1 VSATLSKCG
10 AHEVRDANQQSAA
23 RMTGRF
29 ILVATPIGNLAD
41 ITTRAVDALRE
52 ADVICC
58 EDTRHSSKLL
68 QHIGV
73 SEKPLFIVNEHTE
86 HDARERLVSMV
97 AQGKVVA
104 LITDAGSPGVSDPG
118 ERIVRA
124 MIDAGLTVSA
134 TPGPSAAIM
143 AVTLSG
149 LPSARFVFEGFLP
162 RSGVERKERLEAI
175 AVESRTAV
183 LYEAPHRL
191 HKTLGDLE
199 SMCGADRRIAIAAE
213 LTKVHEEIWRGT
225 LHDAVKRHADAE
237 PRGEFVLVLDG
248 AAPAAPPSDE
258 QLLAAIR
265 AEIDGGASRKDAA
278 SRVSARF
285 GVSKRHV
292 YELTLT
298 LG

>member
-1 VSATLSKCG
+1 MSGK
-10 AHEVRDANQQSAA
+10 
-23 RMTGRF
+23 
-29 ILVATPIGNLAD
+29 LVLIATPIGNLAD
-41 ITTRAVDALRE
+41 ITSRAIDALRE

-73 SEKPLFIVNEHTE
+73 ADKPLLVVNEHTE
-86 HDARERLVSMV
+86 YDIREEIVDLVSK
-97 AQGKVVA
+97 GKAVA
-104 LITDAGSPGVSDPG
+104 LITDAGSPGISDPG

-124 MIDAGLTVSA
+124 VIDAGGVVSA

-143 AVTLSG
+143 AVTISG
-149 LPSARFVFEGFLP
+149 LPAGRFVFEGFLP
-162 RSGVERKERLEAI
+162 RSGVERKERLEAV
-175 AVESRTAV
+175 AGEERTTI

-191 HKTLGDLE
+191 HKTLTDLE
-199 SMCGADRRIAIAAE
+199 TMCGPHRAVAIAAE
-213 LTKVHEEIWRGT
+213 LTKIHEEVWRGN
-225 LHDAVKRHADAE
+225 LHDAVKRYADGD
-237 PRGEFVLVLDG
+237 PRGEFVLVLAG
-248 AAPAAPPSDE
+248 ATPAAPPTDDE
-258 QLLAAIR
+258 LITALR
-265 AEIDGGASRKDAA
+265 AEISAGVSRKDAA

>member
-1 VSATLSKCG
+1 MSGK
-10 AHEVRDANQQSAA
+10 
-23 RMTGRF
+23 
-29 ILVATPIGNLAD
+29 LVLIATPIGNLAD
-41 ITTRAVDALRE
+41 ITSRAIDALRE

-73 SEKPLFIVNEHTE
+73 ADKPLLVVNEHTE
-86 HDARERLVSMV
+86 YDIREKIVDLVSK
-97 AQGKVVA
+97 GKAVA
-104 LITDAGSPGVSDPG
+104 LITDAGSPGISDPG

-124 MIDAGLTVSA
+124 VIDAGGVVSA

-143 AVTLSG
+143 AVTISG
-149 LPSARFVFEGFLP
+149 LPAGRFVFEGFLP
-162 RSGVERKERLEAI
+162 RSGVERKERLEAV
-175 AVESRTAV
+175 AGEERTTI

-191 HKTLGDLE
+191 HKTLTDLE
-199 SMCGADRRIAIAAE
+199 TMCGPHRAVAIAAE
-213 LTKVHEEIWRGT
+213 LTKIHEEVWRGN
-225 LHDAVKRHADAE
+225 LHDAVKRYADGD
-237 PRGEFVLVLDG
+237 PRGEFVLVLAG
-248 AAPAAPPSDE
+248 ATPAAPPTDDE
-258 QLLAAIR
+258 LITALR
-265 AEIDGGASRKDAA
+265 AEISAGVSRKDAA

>member
-1 VSATLSKCG
+1 
-10 AHEVRDANQQSAA
+10 
-23 RMTGRF
+23 MTGRLV
-29 ILVATPIGNLAD
+29 LVATPIGNLAD
-41 ITTRAVDALRE
+41 ITSRAVDALRE

-73 SEKPLFIVNEHTE
+73 SEKPLVIVNEHTE
-86 HDARERLVSMV
+86 HDSREKLVSLV

-124 MIDAGLTVSA
+124 AIDAGLLVTS

-175 AVESRTAV
+175 AAELRTAV

-191 HKTLGDLE
+191 HKTLTDLE
-199 SMCGADRRIAIAAE
+199 TMCGANRRIAIAAE
-213 LTKVHEEIWRGT
+213 LTKVHEDIWRGT
-225 LHDAVKRHADAE
+225 LHDAVKRHADGE
-237 PRGEFVLVLDG
+237 PRGEFVLVLAG
-248 AAPAAPPSDE
+248 ATPIGPPSDE
-258 QLLAAIR
+258 ELLNALRTQIAA
-265 AEIDGGASRKDAA
+265 GVSRKDAA

>member
-1 VSATLSKCG
+1 VSGKL
-10 AHEVRDANQQSAA
+10 V
-23 RMTGRF
+23 
-29 ILVATPIGNLAD
+29 LVATPIGNLAD
-41 ITTRAVDALRE
+41 ITARAIDALRE

-73 SEKPLFIVNEHTE
+73 ADKPLLVVNEHTE
-86 HDARERLVSMV
+86 YDIREKIVDLVSK
-97 AQGKVVA
+97 GKAVA
-104 LITDAGSPGVSDPG
+104 LITDAGSPGISDPG

-124 MIDAGLTVSA
+124 VIDAGGVVSA

-143 AVTLSG
+143 AVTISG
-149 LPSARFVFEGFLP
+149 LPAGRFVFEGFLP
-162 RSGVERKERLEAI
+162 RSGVERKERLEAV
-175 AVESRTAV
+175 AGEERTTI

-191 HKTLGDLE
+191 HKTLTDLE
-199 SMCGADRRIAIAAE
+199 TMCGPHRAVAIAAE
-213 LTKVHEEIWRGT
+213 LTKIHEEVWRGN
-225 LHDAVKRHADAE
+225 LHDAVKRYADGD
-237 PRGEFVLVLDG
+237 PRGEFVLVLAG
-248 AAPAAPPSDE
+248 ATPAAPPTDDE
-258 QLLAAIR
+258 LITALR
-265 AEIDGGASRKDAA
+265 AEISAGVSRKDAA

>member
-1 VSATLSKCG
+1 MRRAIGRWSRVSGKL
-10 AHEVRDANQQSAA
+10 V
-23 RMTGRF
+23 
-29 ILVATPIGNLAD
+29 LVATPIGNLAD
-41 ITTRAVDALRE
+41 ITARAIDALRE

-73 SEKPLFIVNEHTE
+73 ADKPLLVVNEHTE
-86 HDARERLVSMV
+86 YDIREKIVDLVSK
-97 AQGKVVA
+97 GKAVA
-104 LITDAGSPGVSDPG
+104 LITDAGSPGISDPG

-124 MIDAGLTVSA
+124 VIDAGGVVSA

-143 AVTLSG
+143 AVTISG
-149 LPSARFVFEGFLP
+149 LPAGRFVFEGFLP
-162 RSGVERKERLEAI
+162 RSGVERKERLEAV
-175 AVESRTAV
+175 AGEERTTI

-191 HKTLGDLE
+191 HKTLTDLE
-199 SMCGADRRIAIAAE
+199 TMCGPHRAVAIAAE
-213 LTKVHEEIWRGT
+213 LTKIHEEVWRGN
-225 LHDAVKRHADAE
+225 LHDAVKRYADGD
-237 PRGEFVLVLDG
+237 PRGEFVLVLAG
-248 AAPAAPPSDE
+248 ATPAAPPTDDE
-258 QLLAAIR
+258 LITALR
-265 AEIDGGASRKDAA
+265 AEISAGVSRKDAA

>member
-1 VSATLSKCG
+1 MQST
-10 AHEVRDANQQSAA
+10 RQQSAA
-23 RMTGRF
+23 HVTGKLV
-29 ILVATPIGNLAD
+29 LVATPIGNLHD
-41 ITTRAVDALRE
+41 ITARAIDALRD

-68 QHIGV
+68 QRIGV
-73 SEKPLFIVNEHTE
+73 TDKPLVIVNEHTE
-86 HDARERLVSMV
+86 HDSRERIVAMV
-97 AQGKVVA
+97 AAGKTVA

-118 ERIVRA
+118 ERVVRA
-124 MIDAGLTVSA
+124 IIDAGLAVSA

-149 LPSARFVFEGFLP
+149 LPSGRFVFEGFLP
-162 RSGVERKERLEAI
+162 RSGVERKERLEAV
-175 AVESRTAV
+175 ANESRTVV

-199 SMCGADRRIAIAAE
+199 TMCGANRRIAIAAE
-213 LTKVHEEIWRGT
+213 LTKVHEEVWRGT
-225 LHDAVKRHADAE
+225 LHDAVKRHAEGE
-237 PRGEFVLVLDG
+237 PRGEFVLVLAG
-248 AAPAAPPSDE
+248 AEPLAPPTDDE
-258 QLLAAIR
+258 LMAALR
-265 AEIDGGASRKDAA
+265 AEIESGVSRKDAA